1 MACARWLTWT
11 RDTSLLTGRNGTDFT
26 GRYPELRGMAHSLGS
41 RRAIL
46 DGEVV
51 AFDDQGRPSFERLQ
65 SRMHLASDSQVRRR
79 MREVPVVY
87 VAFDLLWLE
96 GHSTLELPYRDRRR
110 LLERWSWRGPAGA
123 PLPTVRV
130 TARRCCRPAVTRIS
144 RGSWPSAWTP
154 PTNRD
159 VAPRPGSR

>member
-1 MACARWLTWT
+1 
-11 RDTSLLTGRNGTDFT
+11 
-26 GRYPELRGMAHSLGS
+26 MAHALGS

-51 AFDDQGRPSFERLQ
+51 AFDDEGRPSFERLQ

-110 LLERWSWRGPAGA
+110 LLEQLELDGPVVAHAGTPRGRRPGPAGGQPRAGPGGDRGQA
-123 PLPTVRV
+123 PGLRLR
-130 TARRCCRPAVTRIS
+130 A
-144 RGSWPSAWTP
+144 GHG
-154 PTNRD
+154 
-159 VAPRPGSR
+159 APRPGSR